1 MSSKTLGEW
10 AESLAAG
17 RGHSAIEWETAMQ
30 SAIRRGTLGFF
41 VESTAPRIPRVLES
55 ELNGWLKLR
64 NGESELDAP
73 PLPRNKA
80 PASFRRP
87 ASPATGRHASRSTIG
102 RPNR

>member
-17 RGHSAIEWETAMQ
+17 RGHSPAAWETAMM
-30 SAIRRGTLGFF
+30 SAIRRGTLGYFI
-41 VESTAPRIPRVLES
+41 ESTSPRIPRLLDS
-55 ELNGWLKLR
+55 EINAWLNLR
-64 NGESELDAP
+64 HGEAEIDAP

-87 ASPATGRHASRSTIG
+87 ASPATGRHASRATIG